1 MKYDQPGQL
10 LLSSMKLRLEILTEL
25 ILSFNEGKLKTERGK
40 VSSFNPKCIK
50 VHFNEGFE
58 HI

>member
-25 ILSFNEGKLKTERGK
+25 ILSFNEGKLKTEREK
-40 VSSFNPKCIK
+40 VSSCSA
-50 VHFNEGFE
+50 G
-58 HI
+58 

>member
-10 LLSSMKLRLEILTEL
+10 LLPSMKLRLEILTEL

-40 VSSFNPKCIK
+40 VSSCSA
-50 VHFNEGFE
+50 G
-58 HI
+58 